1 MWIHPFFRTRKGE
14 DMCEND
20 WGLHLMQT
28 RNTIHFNS
36 SSSSQINY
44 VKIQVAI
51 DLRGSF
57 GPHHLRLVENE
68 PYGPNLTT
76 PKVCILRPLRPKHH
90 APLGWPVTGHRWFVS
105 WQVDLVATRACIRRC
120 ARHRGGSWC
129 LEILQQRGTIHQI
142 PTKF

>member
-1 MWIHPFFRTRKGE
+1 M
-14 DMCEND
+14 
-20 WGLHLMQT
+20 LT

-36 SSSSQINY
+36 SSSSQIND

-57 GPHHLRLVENE
+57 GPHHLRLVE

-76 PKVCILRPLRPKHH
+76 PKVCILRPLMKHDE

-105 WQVDLVATRACIRRC
+105 WQVADLVATRACIRRC
-120 ARHRGGSWC
+120 ARHRGGS
-129 LEILQQRGTIHQI
+129 
-142 PTKF
+142 